1 MHVATLPNPIVAPA
15 FICDLPVELYH
26 NSVQPYI
33 SKPSPRHKE
42 AVSVEGDAYGGSVE
56 AT

>member
-26 NSVQPYI
+26 SSVQPYI